1 MTITGIANPKPLV
14 RYLKQYNAKAK
25 VMHFS
30 DHHNFTRDDIC
41 DIENAYDNLKGRYKI
56 ILTTEKDA
64 VRLANNPYFPHRLK
78 QHIFYQPIEV
88 EFLNYEEDFDE
99 TLIKLLTNIK

>member
-1 MTITGIANPKPLV
+1 MIT
-14 RYLKQYNAKAK
+14 
-25 VMHFS
+25 
-30 DHHNFTRDDIC
+30 
-41 DIENAYDNLKGRYKI
+41 LKGRYKI

-64 VRLANNPYFPHRLK
+64 VRLANNPYFRIGSSK
-78 QHIFYQPIEV
+78 DIFYQPIEV